1 MKLTVTGR
9 HVVVTDAIRTDITKK
24 MGRLHRVLNNSAV
37 SGQCVVSRERQS
49 FICELTVHV
58 SGDHMLH
65 AVGRDT
71 RLTVAVSQAVEKV
84 DQQAHKVADRWK
96 TRKRA
101 NGSSSSPRPRR
112 ATVLEAEP
120 VATPRVVRS
129 RDYAIK
135 PMNVEDAVLELSAG
149 ARPFL
154 VFRQAASERIA
165 VLFRRPDGHFGL
177 IEPEA

>member
-9 HVVVTDAIRTDITKK
+9 HVAVTEAIRTDITKK

-71 RLTVAVSQAVEKV
+71 RLAVAVSQAVEKV

-101 NGSSSSPRPRR
+101 NGSGPRR
-112 ATVLEAEP
+112 RVTAPEAEP
-120 VATPRVVRS
+120 GVTPRVVRS

-149 ARPFL
+149 GRPFL

>member
-9 HVVVTDAIRTDITKK
+9 QVVVTEAIRTEITKK
-24 MGRLHRVLNNSAV
+24 IDRLHRVLNHSAV
-37 SGQCVVSRERQS
+37 SAQCVIARERQS
-49 FICELTVHV
+49 FICDLTVHV

-65 AVGRDT
+65 AIGRNT
-71 RLTVAVSQAVEKV
+71 RLTTAVTQAAEKV
-84 DQQAHKVADRWK
+84 GQQAHRVIDRWK

-101 NGSSSSPRPRR
+101 NGSAPRGEAPPESEPRQ
-112 ATVLEAEP
+112 A
-120 VATPRVVRS
+120 PRVVRS

-177 IEPEA
+177 IEPEV

>member
-9 HVVVTDAIRTDITKK
+9 HVAVTEAIRTDITKK

-71 RLTVAVSQAVEKV
+71 RLAVAVSQAVEKV

-101 NGSSSSPRPRR
+101 NGSGPRR
-112 ATVLEAEP
+112 VAAPEAETG
-120 VATPRVVRS
+120 VTPRVVRS

-149 ARPFL
+149 GRPFL

>member
-9 HVVVTDAIRTDITKK
+9 HVAVTEVIRTDITKK
-24 MGRLHRVLNNSAV
+24 MRRLDRVLNSSAV

-71 RLTVAVSQAVEKV
+71 RLAVAVSQAVEKV
-84 DQQAHKVADRWK
+84 GQQGRKVADRWK

-101 NGSSSSPRPRR
+101 NGSSPRR
-112 ATVLEAEP
+112 VTVPQAEP
-120 VATPRVVRS
+120 GATPRVVRS

-135 PMNVEDAVLELSAG
+135 PMNVEDAVLELAAG
-149 ARPFL
+149 GRPFL
-154 VFRQAASERIA
+154 VFRQAPSERIA

>member
-9 HVVVTDAIRTDITKK
+9 HVAVTEAIRTDITKK
-24 MGRLHRVLNNSAV
+24 MGRLHRVLNNSAI
-37 SGQCVVSRERQS
+37 SGQCIVSRERQS
-49 FICELTVHV
+49 FICELTVHA

-65 AVGRDT
+65 AVGRDP
-71 RLTVAVSQAVEKV
+71 RLAAAVTQAVERV
-84 DQQAHKVADRWK
+84 GQQAHRLTDRWK

-101 NGSSSSPRPRR
+101 DGSSPRRVTAP
-112 ATVLEAEP
+112 EAEP
-120 VATPRVVRS
+120 VPTPRVVRS
-129 RDYAIK
+129 RDYAVK

-154 VFRQAASERIA
+154 VFRQAATERIA

>member
-9 HVVVTDAIRTDITKK
+9 HVAVTEAIRTDITKK
-24 MGRLHRVLNNSAV
+24 KGRLHRVLNNSAV

-71 RLTVAVSQAVEKV
+71 RLAVAVSQAVEKV

-101 NGSSSSPRPRR
+101 NGSGPRR
-112 ATVLEAEP
+112 RVTAPEAEP
-120 VATPRVVRS
+120 GVTPRVVRS

-149 ARPFL
+149 GRPFL

>member
-9 HVVVTDAIRTDITKK
+9 HVAVTEAIRTDITKK

-71 RLTVAVSQAVEKV
+71 RLAVAVSQAVEKV

-101 NGSSSSPRPRR
+101 NGSGPRR
-112 ATVLEAEP
+112 RVTAPEAEP
-120 VATPRVVRS
+120 GVTPRVVRS